1 MNILMTRTQAEQR
14 LKETFGIDHFYDEQW
29 KAIDALLHGKR
40 ILMIERTGFGKSL
53 CYQFPA
59 TLFPGVTVVFSPLI
73 ALMRDQVAS
82 LERKGIPARC
92 INSEEASEDNDAA
105 INDALNGRVK
115 ILYIAPERQE
125 NSAWTEAVKQIKL
138 SMVVVDEAHT
148 ISQWGHD
155 FRPAFRRIKNLVR
168 NYLPQDMPIL
178 ATTATATERVQK
190 DIEEQLG
197 GHLTT
202 IRGNLMRENFR
213 LHVINVNSED
223 EKMIWLKHNIMGLPG
238 TGIIY
243 AGTHVQTELY
253 TKWLTRQGID
263 AIEYNAALDSDSRKE
278 IERKLMD
285 NEVKCVVSTN
295 ALGMG
300 IDKPDIRFVIHLQ
313 IPQSPIHYYQEIGR
327 AGRDSKPTDI
337 ILFFNSTKNEK
348 GVMADEELPRAF
360 IENGRPSEKKYRRFI
375 DAVKEESLTEK
386 GLMMKTNMPQKSVRV
401 IREDLIKQGIIKEVV
416 IGKRKSYE
424 YQFNAPE
431 LDYERFN
438 TLNEAKKKDLENMIR
453 YVYTKEPRM
462 KYLCSYLGD
471 DTSCDFT
478 NTCDNTGLPKYHVDV
493 TDDDEKDIR
502 EFRDNLFPLLEFKT
516 RYNLIT
522 GIAGSYYGESTVGNA
537 IHRCKYENGG
547 DFTDFLLTRTLR
559 AYYHLFGN
567 KKFDM
572 IVYLPSTVSG
582 DLVKN
587 FAYKIAR
594 ALKTPIS
601 DGLIKTRQT
610 EPQKI
615 FQQRYGKEENV
626 KDAFTYEPKEQVSG
640 KSILLV
646 DDIYDSG
653 ATIKEIGK
661 MLTKL
666 GAAEIAPLVI
676 AKTVGGDIQ

>member
-327 AGRDSKPTDI
+327 AGRDSKPTNI

-386 GLMMKTNMPQKSVRV
+386 GLMMKTNLPQKSVRV
-401 IREDLIKQGIIKEVV
+401 IREDLIEQGIIKEVV

>member
-1 MNILMTRTQAEQR
+1 MTRTQAEQR

-285 NEVKCVVSTN
+285 NEVKCVISTN

-401 IREDLIKQGIIKEVV
+401 IREDLIEQGIIKEVV

>member
-243 AGTHVQTELY
+243 AGSHVQTELY

-401 IREDLIKQGIIKEVV
+401 IREDLIEQGIIKEVV

>member
-401 IREDLIKQGIIKEVV
+401 IREDLIEQGIIKEVV

-587 FAYKIAR
+587 FAYKIAK

>member
-386 GLMMKTNMPQKSVRV
+386 GQMMKTNMPQKSVRV
-401 IREDLIKQGIIKEVV
+401 IREDLIEQGIIKEVV

>member
-1 MNILMTRTQAEQR
+1 MTRTQAEQR

-401 IREDLIKQGIIKEVV
+401 IREDLIEQGIIKEVV